1 MSLIMEKKISSKV
14 KKKLDNIIKLKSELK
29 TWKNLKEEE
38 VFKLVKEFEKTPR
51 DEVSNWYK
59 DALSDSAFSEVLLNI
74 SKKYEI
80 NTKMN
85 VYITSALGNM
95 IERYDLEETKTI
107 YDYFLNN
114 KDKKEVSVYVSLF
127 ITKME
132 HFKNYSDKWEY
143 IMSVKNLKPSKIA
156 ESSFDTIIKAE
167 KDNIPEEYISTIQNF
182 YKDKADKANN
192 EHGKKYY
199 LELAEQFQQQTR
211 AFLTKKTN
219 PPRWHEYAR
228 VQLGLERAGML
239 TRGSEKDSLLLPTPQ
254 ELEEVAKVGKSN
266 NWSKKQYLDA
276 IDNLR
281 SDTRQKLRN
290 DKITCH

>member
-199 LELAEQFQQQTR
+199 LELAEQFQ
-211 AFLTKKTN
+211 
-219 PPRWHEYAR
+219 
-228 VQLGLERAGML
+228 
-239 TRGSEKDSLLLPTPQ
+239 
-254 ELEEVAKVGKSN
+254 
-266 NWSKKQYLDA
+266 
-276 IDNLR
+276 
-281 SDTRQKLRN
+281 
-290 DKITCH
+290 